1 MSNEKSSIHFT
12 CFISRLALPLQLL
25 MAEDTRDFFQ
35 RSVAGYLLK
44 PRYQIGMIAFVA
56 AFALLFINLFTPYH
70 LPESG
75 SMGTTKFMYLVW
87 SIVLV
92 SFGLVIFFLSRL
104 AMVLWAKRHVI
115 NNLQYIVW
123 VVMEIIVIAV
133 IAAVCFFC
141 IHVERDFMTALLKC
155 LIYSALLI
163 IPPYVAAVIY
173 RSLQDKKSKLNKIE
187 EDLDKAINQ
196 KAAGR
201 SIISFYDERGE
212 LQLSLAKENF
222 LYIESSDNYI
232 AIWYLKNNLP
242 RKQMMRMTLQRM
254 AEQLQGTS
262 VMRCHRSYLVNM
274 EQVKVLR
281 RDKEG
286 FFIEMGINGVP
297 DLPVSKTYS
306 EEILKWLS
314 M

>member
-1 MSNEKSSIHFT
+1 
-12 CFISRLALPLQLL
+12 
-25 MAEDTRDFFQ
+25 MAEEKDFFH
-35 RSVAGYLLK
+35 RKVAGYLLK
-44 PRYQIGMIAFVA
+44 TRNHIGIIAFVA
-56 AFALLFINLFTPYH
+56 AFALLFINLFTPYN

-75 SMGTTKFMYLVW
+75 SMGTTAFMYFVW

-104 AMVLWAKRHVI
+104 TMVLWTKRHAI
-115 NNLQYIVW
+115 NNVTYIVW
-123 VVMEIIVIAV
+123 IVIEIIVIAV
-133 IAAVCFFC
+133 IAAVCFYC
-141 IHVERDFMTALLKC
+141 IHVERDFMKALLKC
-155 LIYSALLI
+155 LTYAALLI
-163 IPPYVAAVIY
+163 IPPYIASVIY
-173 RSLQDKKSKLNKIE
+173 LALQDKKTQLKEIE
-187 EDLDKAINQ
+187 EDLDSAITQ

-242 RKQMMRMTLQRM
+242 RKQMLRMTLQRM
-254 AEQLQGTS
+254 AEQLQGTN

-274 EQVKVLR
+274 EQVRVLR

-297 DLPVSKTYS
+297 DPPVSKTYS
-306 EEILKWLS
+306 EEILKWLA

>member
-1 MSNEKSSIHFT
+1 
-12 CFISRLALPLQLL
+12 
-25 MAEDTRDFFQ
+25 MAEDRDFFH
-35 RSVAGYLLK
+35 RRVAGYLLK
-44 PRYQIGMIAFVA
+44 TRSQVGMIAFVA
-56 AFALLFINLFTPYH
+56 AFALLFINLFTPYS
-70 LPESG
+70 LPASG

-92 SFGLVIFFLSRL
+92 SFALVIFFLSRTT
-104 AMVLWAKRHVI
+104 MVLWTKHHAI
-115 NNLQYIVW
+115 NNISYIVW
-123 VVMEIIVIAV
+123 IVLEIIVIAV

-141 IHVERDFMTALLKC
+141 VHVEHDFMTALLKC
-155 LIYSALLI
+155 LTYSALLI
-163 IPPYVAAVIY
+163 VPPYTAAVIY
-173 RSLQDKKSKLNKIE
+173 LSLQDKKTQLKEIE
-187 EDLDKAINQ
+187 EDLDSAITQ

-222 LYIESSDNYI
+222 LYIESSDNYV

-254 AEQLQGTS
+254 AAQLQGTN

-274 EQVKVLR
+274 EQVRVLR

-306 EEILKWLS
+306 EEILKWLA

>member
-1 MSNEKSSIHFT
+1 
-12 CFISRLALPLQLL
+12 
-25 MAEDTRDFFQ
+25 MAEERDFFH
-35 RSVAGYLLK
+35 RRVASYLLK
-44 PRYQIGMIAFVA
+44 TRNQIGLIAFVA
-56 AFALLFINLFTPYH
+56 AFALLFINLFTPYD
-70 LPESG
+70 LPASG

-87 SIVLV
+87 SLVLV

-104 AMVLWAKRHVI
+104 TMVLWTRHHAI
-115 NNLQYIVW
+115 RNASYIIWIVL
-123 VVMEIIVIAV
+123 EIIVIAV
-133 IAAVCFFC
+133 IAAVCFYC

-163 IPPYVAAVIY
+163 VPPYIAAVTY
-173 RSLQDKKSKLNKIE
+173 LSLQDKKTQLKEIE
-187 EDLDKAINQ
+187 EDLDSAITQ
-196 KAAGR
+196 KAAGK

-222 LYIESSDNYI
+222 LYIESSDNYV

-254 AEQLQGTS
+254 AEQLQGTN

-306 EEILKWLS
+306 EEILKWLA

>member
-1 MSNEKSSIHFT
+1 
-12 CFISRLALPLQLL
+12 
-25 MAEDTRDFFQ
+25 MAEDRDFFH
-35 RSVAGYLLK
+35 RRVAGYLLTA
-44 PRYQIGMIAFVA
+44 RHQVGVIAFVA
-56 AFALLFINLFTPYH
+56 AFALLLINLFTPYS
-70 LPESG
+70 LPASG
-75 SMGTTKFMYLVW
+75 SMGTTKFMYFVW

-92 SFGLVIFFLSRL
+92 SFGLVIFFLSRT
-104 AMVLWAKRHVI
+104 AMTLWTRRHALKNVS
-115 NNLQYIVW
+115 YIVW
-123 VVMEIIVIAV
+123 IVLEIIVIAV

-141 IHVERDFMTALLKC
+141 IRVERDFMTALLKC
-155 LIYSALLI
+155 LTYSALLI
-163 IPPYVAAVIY
+163 VPPYIAAVTY
-173 RSLQDKKSKLNKIE
+173 LSLQDKKTQLKEIE
-187 EDLDKAINQ
+187 EDLDSAITQ

-222 LYIESSDNYI
+222 LYIESSDNYV

-254 AEQLQGTS
+254 AAQLQGTN

-274 EQVKVLR
+274 EQVRVLR

-306 EEILKWLS
+306 EEILKWLA

>member
-1 MSNEKSSIHFT
+1 
-12 CFISRLALPLQLL
+12 
-25 MAEDTRDFFQ
+25 MAEEKDFFH
-35 RSVAGYLLK
+35 RKVASYLLK
-44 PRYQIGMIAFVA
+44 PRNQTGMITFVA
-56 AFALLFINLFTPYH
+56 AFALLLINLFVPYS
-70 LPESG
+70 LPE

-87 SIVLV
+87 SLVLV
-92 SFGLVIFFLSRL
+92 SFGLVIFFVSRMI
-104 AMVLWAKRHVI
+104 MVLWTRRHPI
-115 NNLQYIVW
+115 NNLRYIVW
-123 VVMEIIVIAV
+123 IVLEIIVVAV

-141 IHVERDFMTALLKC
+141 IRVERDFMMALLKC
-155 LIYSALLI
+155 LTYSVLLI
-163 IPPYVAAVIY
+163 VPPYIATVIY
-173 RSLQDKKSKLNKIE
+173 LSLQDKKTQLKEIE
-187 EDLDKAINQ
+187 QDLDSVITQ
-196 KAAGR
+196 KAAEK

-222 LYIESSDNYI
+222 LYIESSDNYV

-254 AEQLQGTS
+254 AAQLQGTN

-306 EEILKWLS
+306 EEILKWLA

>member
-1 MSNEKSSIHFT
+1 
-12 CFISRLALPLQLL
+12 
-25 MAEDTRDFFQ
+25 MAEEKDFFH
-35 RSVAGYLLK
+35 REVAEYALK
-44 PRYQIGMIAFVA
+44 VRNQVGMIAFVA
-56 AFALLFINLFTPYH
+56 AFALLFINLFIPYN

-75 SMGTTKFMYLVW
+75 SMGTSKFMYLVW

-104 AMVLWAKRHVI
+104 TMTLWAKRHTI
-115 NNLQYIVW
+115 SNLTYIVW
-123 VVMEIIVIAV
+123 IIIEILVIAV
-133 IAAVCFFC
+133 ISAVCFFC
-141 IHVERDFMTALLKC
+141 VHIEHDFMIALLKC

-163 IPPYVAAVIY
+163 VPPYVASLIY
-173 RSLQDKKSKLNKIE
+173 LSLQDKKTRLKVIE
-187 EDLDKAINQ
+187 EDLDSAITQ

-254 AEQLQGTS
+254 AEQLQGTN

-286 FFIEMGINGVP
+286 FYIEMGINGVP